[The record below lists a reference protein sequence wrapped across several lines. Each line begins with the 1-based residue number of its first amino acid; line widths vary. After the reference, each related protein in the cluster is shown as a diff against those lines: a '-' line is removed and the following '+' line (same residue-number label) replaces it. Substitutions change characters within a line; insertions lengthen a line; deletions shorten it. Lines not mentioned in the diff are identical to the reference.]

1 VKSCPILPQT
11 EPAQL
16 LLVPLKRVDTG
27 SIRTTDTWNLD
38 MPNQQSIPFGGE
50 LLPTDGS
57 ALLIPGFLSPDAS
70 DAILQELLT
79 TEPWESQ

>member
-1 VKSCPILPQT
+1 
-11 EPAQL
+11 
-16 LLVPLKRVDTG
+16 
-27 SIRTTDTWNLD
+27 

-57 ALLIPGFLSPDAS
+57 AVLIPGFLTPEAS

-79 TEPWESQ
+79 TEPWESQSLHMYGKMVSEPRLSTWHAEPHVTYTYSGAL